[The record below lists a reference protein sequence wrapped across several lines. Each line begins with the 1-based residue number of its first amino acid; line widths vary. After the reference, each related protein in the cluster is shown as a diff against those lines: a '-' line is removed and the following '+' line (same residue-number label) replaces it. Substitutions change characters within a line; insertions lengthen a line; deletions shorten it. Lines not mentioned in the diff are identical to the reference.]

1 MKNKN
6 KILTYVL
13 IVIGFLV
20 LAYSFTP
27 QVLGGKIVNQSDISG
42 WQGMARESSV
52 WNAAHPEDPALW
64 SNSMF
69 GGMPTISYIPPT
81 KGDLTQQLYDF
92 LLLGRRPAT
101 YLFIA
106 LLGGFLLMLA
116 FGVHPLIAIG
126 GAVAIAFC
134 SYNFQIIQVG
144 HNTKMQAIAF
154 MPWALAAVVYSYK
167 AKKWPQ
173 ALLGGTLFALAVSF
187 QVKANHPQISYYL
200 AIIIAI
206 YAIAVFISTLV
217 AKKRVGRFFI
227 ISGLLLV
234 FGLVGI
240 GTNATKLIPTWD
252 YTPHSMRG
260 GTTKTADGEA
270 RKGLDIDY
278 ATAWSYGWEELPNLM
293 IPNYNGG
300 SSAGALGPDSQ
311 TVKLLKR
318 SGQPNIREISKNL
331 PLYWGPQP
339 FTAGPMYM
347 GAITVFLF
355 LLGLFCCKGKDRW
368 WLLAA
373 TVLAIFLAA
382 GSHFLAFTRFAM
394 KVLPLYNKFRT
405 VSMALVILQV
415 TLPVL
420 GFITLDRIVR
430 GNIPLRDFRRS
441 SWLALALTAGFCI
454 LAALIP
460 SIAGSFSGSADAG
473 MQEILTDALRADR
486 RALLVKDAWMSAALI
501 LLCWGLLWWGYG
513 FGKVSEDASVRN
525 RKLTAALG
533 VSALVLINLFVVG
546 KRYLNDDHFVTPRS
560 FIGQFDKR
568 PVDKAILADT
578 DPSFRV
584 LDLTVNV
591 FNDSHPS
598 YWHKNIGGYSP
609 AKLQIYQEYIESHL
623 QGEISQIYSS
633 LGKATT
639 LEEAEAMLPKL
650 EGLSKLNCRYII
662 LNGDMAPLR
671 YPYARGNAWF
681 EEDGAADGA
690 DGASGGA
697 AGRQS
702 EGSALS
708 GSATGKVSNGAA
720 GRLSGRASGGSAGRE
735 SSALGGPDGAG
746 KQIELLSYTPNE
758 LRYRYTT
765 PCDAKAVFSEVY
777 YPDGWTLKVVDT
789 GELLPISLSDDV
801 FRSAILPAG
810 EHELVMRFA
819 PDSYARG
826 YRLSLICSLLTLL
839 LAAGAIV
846 YMVTGKKQNLA
857 EEGGAQKAAA
867 ESQTPATNE
876 GQKAAVAEKPV
887 TGKKQKED

>member
-1 MKNKN
+1 
-6 KILTYVL
+6 
-13 IVIGFLV
+13 
-20 LAYSFTP
+20 
-27 QVLGGKIVNQSDISG
+27 
-42 WQGMARESSV
+42 
-52 WNAAHPEDPALW
+52 
-64 SNSMF
+64 
-69 GGMPTISYIPPT
+69 
-81 KGDLTQQLYDF
+81 
-92 LLLGRRPAT
+92 
-101 YLFIA
+101 
-106 LLGGFLLMLA
+106 
-116 FGVHPLIAIG
+116 
-126 GAVAIAFC
+126 
-134 SYNFQIIQVG
+134 
-144 HNTKMQAIAF
+144 
-154 MPWALAAVVYSYK
+154 
-167 AKKWPQ
+167 
-173 ALLGGTLFALAVSF
+173 
-187 QVKANHPQISYYL
+187 
-200 AIIIAI
+200 
-206 YAIAVFISTLV
+206 
-217 AKKRVGRFFI
+217 
-227 ISGLLLV
+227 
-234 FGLVGI
+234 
-240 GTNATKLIPTWD
+240 
-252 YTPHSMRG
+252 
-260 GTTKTADGEA
+260 
-270 RKGLDIDY
+270 
-278 ATAWSYGWEELPNLM
+278 
-293 IPNYNGG
+293 
-300 SSAGALGPDSQ
+300 
-311 TVKLLKR
+311 
-318 SGQPNIREISKNL
+318 
-331 PLYWGPQP
+331 
-339 FTAGPMYM
+339 
-347 GAITVFLF
+347 
-355 LLGLFCCKGKDRW
+355 
-368 WLLAA
+368 
-373 TVLAIFLAA
+373 
-382 GSHFLAFTRFAM
+382 
-394 KVLPLYNKFRT
+394 
-405 VSMALVILQV
+405 
-415 TLPVL
+415 
-420 GFITLDRIVR
+420 
-430 GNIPLRDFRRS
+430 
-441 SWLALALTAGFCI
+441 
-454 LAALIP
+454 
-460 SIAGSFSGSADAG
+460 

-623 QGEISQIYSS
+623 QGEISQIYSL
-633 LGKATT
+633 LGKAAT
-639 LEEAEAMLPKL
+639 LEEAEAMLPEL

-671 YPYARGNAWF
+671 YPYAQGNAWF
-681 EEDGAADGA
+681 EGGASADGA

-846 YMVTGKKQNLA
+846 YMVVGKKQKVA
-857 EEGGAQKAAA
+857 DEGGAQKAAA

>member
-69 GGMPTISYIPPT
+69 GGMPTISYSTPT

-116 FGVHPLIAIG
+116 FGLHPLIAIG
-126 GAVAIAFC
+126 GAIAIAFC

-173 ALLGGTLFALAVSF
+173 ALLGGALFALAVSF

-318 SGQPNIREISKNL
+318 SRQPNIREISKNL

-347 GAITVFLF
+347 GAITIFLF

-373 TVLAIFLAA
+373 TLLAIFLAA
-382 GSHFLAFTRFAM
+382 GSHFLAFTKFAM
-394 KVLPLYNKFRT
+394 KVFPLYNKFRT

-430 GNIPLRDFRRS
+430 GNIPLRDFRRGS
-441 SWLALALTAGFCI
+441 LLALALTAGFCI

-513 FGKVSEDASVRN
+513 FGKASEDASVRN

-533 VSALVLINLFVVG
+533 VSALVLINMFAVG
-546 KRYLNDDHFVTPRS
+546 KRYLNDDHFVTPRF

-568 PVDKAILADT
+568 PVDKAILADE
-578 DPSFRV
+578 DPSYRV

-623 QGEISQIYSS
+623 QGEITQIYSS
-633 LGKATT
+633 IGKAAT
-639 LEEAEAMLPKL
+639 LEEAEAMLPEL

-671 YPYARGNAWF
+671 YPHARGNAWF
-681 EEDGAADGA
+681 EEDGV
-690 DGASGGA
+690 
-697 AGRQS
+697 GR
-702 EGSALS
+702 
-708 GSATGKVSNGAA
+708 
-720 GRLSGRASGGSAGRE
+720 R
-735 SSALGGPDGAG
+735 
-746 KQIELLSYTPNE
+746 IELLSYTPNE

-765 PCDAKAVFSEVY
+765 PCDAKAIFSEVY

-789 GELLPISLSDDV
+789 GELLPINLSDDV
-801 FRSAILPAG
+801 FRSAIVPAG
-810 EHELVMRFA
+810 EHELLMRFA

-846 YMVTGKKQNLA
+846 YMVVGKKPNLA
-857 EEGGAQKAAA
+857 EAGGAKKAVA

-876 GQKAAVAEKPV
+876 GQKAAVVEKQKPAANKNEKSADGKKQNLAD
-887 TGKKQKED
+887 GKKQKED